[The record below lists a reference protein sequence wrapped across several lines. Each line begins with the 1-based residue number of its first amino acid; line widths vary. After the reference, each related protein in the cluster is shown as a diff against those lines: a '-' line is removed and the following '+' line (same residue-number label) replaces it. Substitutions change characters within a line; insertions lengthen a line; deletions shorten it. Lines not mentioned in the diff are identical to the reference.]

1 MLRRLIVAAAV
12 CLLAAAGPVY
22 ALGLGEIQVDSRLNQ
37 RFSAVIPFASLSK
50 DEAGNVRARLADNSA
65 FARAGIERSGYVGSI
80 QVEVVTEGGSPRI
93 VLSSKEIAREPLL
106 SLMIEVST
114 PGGPRILREYT
125 VFLDPPIS
133 AQTPAP
139 TPKALPVPS
148 TSSVAPAAAPPARVA
163 AAPESEFFQ
172 TPEETG
178 VATQSR
184 PAASADP
191 TRYGPIR
198 PGDTLWLVAQAV
210 KPSGVGLDQ
219 AMLAL
224 YETNPGAFI
233 NGDIDNL
240 RKGATLKVPSAE
252 RMKSLSNAAARA
264 RVNELSSQTPSAT
277 PTVAAPAVTEPAP
290 APAAAAAVSPAPAA
304 AAISAPVPATEPAP
318 AVAETPASAPADSP
332 ATAPIDAATPPPP
345 ATEAAATPAVETPA
359 TAPAV
364 PVEAAAE
371 PASTPVPETEQ
382 KDWLQMLLPFLIG
395 LIVLLIGV
403 AAFRAMRDRKA
414 QKDYEEA
421 SRATPSAPV
430 KRAVVAAAAAAP
442 VRSARAELEELDRKL
457 ESVDEDATR
466 VSAPAAAAVDDDRTR
481 IEAATTG
488 RFPRYTGGEIPAS
501 AAPRQPDKAEIEV
514 SSRIQANT
522 TEIDLGDNDPMSE
535 ADFHLAY
542 GLYDEAALM
551 LQQASAKNPGRTEL
565 KVKLAETYFAAGKPR
580 EFEQTA
586 AQLQGKVGAE
596 GWSKI
601 AIMGRQLC
609 PESVLFKDSG
619 ASAGDMSVDMS
630 FDEDATIAPV
640 SVDKGLEFNIDEL
653 ELPTQVAEAA
663 ASKADPGL
671 EFDLGEFDL
680 GGAAKPQSQSSGRS
694 VDLKDFDLDGTQLTA
709 GPAKSDLDVRLDEIE
724 PLVLDDTMD
733 SDTVVGHD
741 EAGTKLD
748 LARAY
753 VEMGDTKMAR
763 SLLDEVEQ
771 SGTSEQ
777 KREASALRERLLG

>member
-1 MLRRLIVAAAV
+1 M
-12 CLLAAAGPVY
+12 
-22 ALGLGEIQVDSRLNQ
+22 
-37 RFSAVIPFASLSK
+37 
-50 DEAGNVRARLADNSA
+50 
-65 FARAGIERSGYVGSI
+65 
-80 QVEVVTEGGSPRI
+80 
-93 VLSSKEIAREPLL
+93 
-106 SLMIEVST
+106 
-114 PGGPRILREYT
+114 
-125 VFLDPPIS
+125 
-133 AQTPAP
+133 
-139 TPKALPVPS
+139 
-148 TSSVAPAAAPPARVA
+148 

-178 VATQSR
+178 GATQSR
-184 PAASADP
+184 PAASSDP
-191 TRYGPIR
+191 TRYGPVR
-198 PGDTLWLVAQAV
+198 PGDTLWVVAQAV

-224 YETNPGAFI
+224 YETNPGAFV

-252 RMKSLSNAAARA
+252 KMQSLSNAAARA
-264 RVNELSSQTPSAT
+264 RVNELSSQTSSAT
-277 PTVAAPAVTEPAP
+277 PAAAAPAVTERAL
-290 APAAAAAVSPAPAA
+290 APAAIAPANPEQAAATSQSPAPAA
-304 AAISAPVPATEPAP
+304 TAETAPVVAEAPAEAPADVSAESQPTAATDAVTPPAAEAAAAP
-318 AVAETPASAPADSP
+318 AVAEPVAPA
-332 ATAPIDAATPPPP
+332 
-345 ATEAAATPAVETPA
+345 
-359 TAPAV
+359 
-364 PVEAAAE
+364 PVEAAA
-371 PASTPVPETEQ
+371 PAPVTEAAPQ
-382 KDWLQMLLPFLIG
+382 RDWLQMLLPFLIG
-395 LIVLLIGV
+395 LIVLLIGIV
-403 AAFRAMRDRKA
+403 AFRAMRDRKA
-414 QKDYEEA
+414 QKDYDEA
-421 SRATPSAPV
+421 SRATPSVPR
-430 KRAVVAAAAAAP
+430 KRAVVTAAASTAAASAAP
-442 VRSARAELEELDRKL
+442 VRSARDELEELDRKL
-457 ESVDEDATR
+457 ESADGDATR
-466 VSAPAAAAVDDDRTR
+466 VSAPATLAAADDDRTR

-488 RFPRYTGGEIPAS
+488 RFPRYTGGDVPAS
-501 AAPRQPDKAEIEV
+501 AAPRQPDEAEIEV
-514 SSRIQANT
+514 NSRIQANT

-619 ASAGDMSVDMS
+619 ASPSDLSIDMS
-630 FDEDATIAPV
+630 FDEEATIAPV
-640 SVDKGLEFNIDEL
+640 SVDKGLEFNIEEL
-653 ELPTQVAEAA
+653 ELPTQTAEAA
-663 ASKADPGL
+663 TPKADTGL

-680 GGAAKPQSQSSGRS
+680 GGAAKTQTQSSAKGM
-694 VDLKDFDLDGTQLTA
+694 DLKDFD
-709 GPAKSDLDVRLDEIE
+709 RLDEIE

-763 SLLDEVEQ
+763 SLLDEVDQ
-771 SGTSEQ
+771 SGTDDQ
-777 KREASALRERLLG
+777 KREASVLRERLLG